1 MGGGILANLLRRV
14 DDSIYNGLGKL
25 DRFPNGI
32 GMGSATLKQRAG
44 QRLKNVDDV
53 FATQD
58 FSNLLGRDNLKI
70 RDAGGG
76 GSPILQEI
84 YARMTR
90 R

>member
-14 DDSIYNGLGKL
+14 DDSVYKGLGNL

-32 GMGSATLKQRAG
+32 GMGAASFKQRAN
-44 QRLKNVDDV
+44 QRLDNLDEV
-53 FATQD
+53 FRTQD
-58 FSNLLGRDNLKI
+58 PSKLLGQNNLKI
-70 RDAGGG
+70 RDAGGS
-76 GSPILQEI
+76 GSPLLQEI